1 MPASVFS
8 TEVEFTLGHLRLVP
22 LKMDGR
28 ELLPGKSYS
37 CSSKQTLAGFV
48 KSEGKAVSF
57 FEILS

>member
-1 MPASVFS
+1 
-8 TEVEFTLGHLRLVP
+8 
-22 LKMDGR
+22 MDGR